1 MKKNDNVFIFKLLVN
16 IFHSENHQMSFL
28 LAERE

>member
-1 MKKNDNVFIFKLLVN
+1 MKKNDNVFTFRLLAN

-28 LAERE
+28 LAEIE